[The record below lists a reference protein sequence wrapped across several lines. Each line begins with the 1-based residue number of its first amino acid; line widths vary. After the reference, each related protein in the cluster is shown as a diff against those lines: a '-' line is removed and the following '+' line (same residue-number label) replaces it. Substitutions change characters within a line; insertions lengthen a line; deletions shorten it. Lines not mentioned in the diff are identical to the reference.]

1 MKPTGEYRLV
11 QDLRLVSEVVL
22 LLHPIAANPYNLLSQ
37 IPDDAQWYS
46 VSDLKDAFFCIPLHP
61 GSQYLFAFE
70 WTDPL
75 KKMTMTM
82 IHQQCTWTEWPQGF
96 RDSPHLF
103 ARVLGKDLRELQL
116 RGGALL

>member
-70 WTDPL
+70 WTNP
-75 KKMTMTM
+75 KMV
-82 IHQQCTWTEWPQGF
+82 IHQRYSWTVLPRGF
-96 RDSPHLF
+96 GDSPHLF